1 MTEKLILGPPGCGKT
16 YTLINIVKQELQ
28 NGTAPER
35 IGFVSFSKK
44 AIEEAKARTTV
55 ELGLSDR
62 DVPWFRTLHS
72 TGFQWMGMK
81 AEEVVSRYDFR
92 KLGLLLGMAF
102 SNNTAASLADGIL
115 PAAVQEGNKYYRV
128 MVSYQTCLSI

>member
-44 AIEEAKARTTV
+44 AIEEAKAWTAI
-55 ELGLSDR
+55 GN
-62 DVPWFRTLHS
+62 
-72 TGFQWMGMK
+72 GF
-81 AEEVVSRYDFR
+81 
-92 KLGLLLGMAF
+92 
-102 SNNTAASLADGIL
+102 
-115 PAAVQEGNKYYRV
+115 
-128 MVSYQTCLSI
+128 